1 MLERRSEKNGFLL
14 VEALFA
20 FAIVAMMSALVY
32 LTISQVS
39 HTTKVVLER
48 RSALLLARS
57 VLDAASVESRA
68 NPISRTGRDGNL
80 AWSVAV
86 EGYRSDEVEMVP
98 LRKVSVTITD
108 LSGQNRLAHLSTLVA
123 GQ

>member
-1 MLERRSEKNGFLL
+1 MRERRSPQNGFLL

-32 LTISQVS
+32 LTVSQVS
-39 HTTKVVLER
+39 HTTKTVLER

-57 VLDAASVESRA
+57 VLAAASVESRSK
-68 NPISRTGRDGNL
+68 PISRTGIDGNL
-80 AWSVAV
+80 AWSVAI
-86 EGYRSDEVEMVP
+86 ESYRSDEVEMVP

-108 LSGQNRLAHLSTLVA
+108 LSGQMRLAQLSTLVA